1 MFSEKYGYK
10 AEQKIQLETAS
21 PTLSQRIWNLFYQE
35 EIHEGGLS
43 NERITRA
50 MTGKQTV
57 EEKVI
62 LSLQPLRK
70 GSDFITALLHYP
82 QGLYRGQTKQQS
94 RHDCRYHF
102 FRNTNHIKIPLR

>member
-10 AEQKIQLETAS
+10 AEQKIQIETVS
-21 PTLSQRIWNLFYQE
+21 PTLRQRIWNLFYQE

-57 EEKVI
+57 EEKVADRI
-62 LSLQPLRK
+62 GFDISDHSGSLQNKLK
-70 GSDFITALLHYP
+70 KYLDL
-82 QGLYRGQTKQQS
+82 K
-94 RHDCRYHF
+94 
-102 FRNTNHIKIPLR
+102 